1 MVVMD
6 RLISNATPLIY
17 LAKADQL
24 EILKTVVQQIIIPQ
38 SGNLSKSGS
47 GGQKAI
53 KSLKEDILK
62 NNL

>member
-1 MVVMD
+1 MEVMD

-38 SGNLSKSGS
+38 SGNLSKSRS
-47 GGQKAI
+47 GGKKAI
-53 KSLKEDILK
+53 RSLKEDIFKYYL
-62 NNL
+62 